1 MTTPRLLLPLAL
13 LVVTVPAAAQG
24 HATTRPASRPT
35 APVAQ
40 PAARAVARP
49 VVARRS
55 PGLPWQAGDQPPEF
69 AGYRIGDRMATVR
82 ARLGAPV
89 KVDTMGRGP
98 AAALA
103 LTNPS
108 TGTTAVVDA
117 YEGLAILYVTRREA
131 GALDEVRV
139 GDSKDAVLARWGK
152 PTTVEGGTAM
162 WVVGHWVIVVELKV
176 GDVVSRLGVG
186 RVAE

>member
-1 MTTPRLLLPLAL
+1 MPTPRLLLPLAL
-13 LVVTVPAAAQG
+13 LLAAAPAAAQG
-24 HATTRPASRPT
+24 RATTRPASRPA

-40 PAARAVARP
+40 PAAKPVAAAKRA
-49 VVARRS
+49 
-55 PGLPWQAGDQPPEF
+55 PGLPWKTGDQPPVF
-69 AGYRIGDRMATVR
+69 AGYRLGDKLAAVR
-82 ARLGAPV
+82 ARIGSPV

-103 LTNPS
+103 LTNPA

-117 YEGLAILYVTRREA
+117 SEGLAIVYVTRREA

-139 GDSKDAVLARWGK
+139 GDAKASVLARWGQ
-152 PTTVEGGTAM
+152 PTTVQGATAL
-162 WVVGHWVIVVELKV
+162 WVVGRWVIVVELKD
-176 GDVVSRLGVG
+176 GDVVKKLGLG